1 MQIRQVISVAFVL
14 VVSGC
19 STPTPQASFGN
30 AALPGGAVKWTRSGG
45 TLTSLY
51 SFQGEPDGAVP
62 QGPVSVYH
70 GCANVCTAEVIG
82 NTSTGGTN
90 NAGTIYLLFSPD
102 LTTGG
107 RWTERALL
115 SYTPSETGSDPTG
128 SVIARNGYGGPIFGM
143 ASQGGTQGKGTAVEI
158 KGTTNAVLSFNG
170 RDGAFPAG
178 GLSPLGHT
186 NFAATSAGG
195 SHDLGAIISITRY
208 KRLRP
213 KVLYSFS
220 GQSDGEHPNSQLTAC
235 DQYGC
240 PHYGTTAGSKSVP
253 ATVYVFTPGHGLATL
268 YTFANSKDVETP
280 TGVTPYRYYGSSKN
294 VSLFGTTLKGGSSGY
309 GTLFVLKPHGST
321 YKKVTLHTFAGGTTD
336 GAYPYGPPIFTEGEH
351 PDLYLV
357 TASGGSGGCGT
368 IFSYNFS
375 SAKYTLLYSFTCGAD
390 GAYPEAPIVSDVT
403 YGNLYY
409 GTTSAGGTANDG
421 VVFSFNPH

>member
-1 MQIRQVISVAFVL
+1 VAFVL

-30 AALPGGAVKWTRSGG
+30 AALPGGAVKWTSSGG

-70 GCANVCTAEVIG
+70 GCARVCTAEVIG

-90 NAGTIYLLFSPD
+90 DAGTIYLLFSPD

-115 SYTPSETGSDPTG
+115 NYTPSETGSDPMG
-128 SVIARNGYGGPIFGM
+128 SVSLPKGYGGPIFGM
-143 ASQGGTQGKGTAVEI
+143 ASQGGSQGKGTAIEI
-158 KGTTNAVLSFNG
+158 KGTTNIVLSFNG
-170 RDGAFPAG
+170 RDGAVPVG
-178 GLSPLGHT
+178 GLFHLIGDTSLAT
-186 NFAATSAGG
+186 TSAGG
-195 SHDLGAIISITRY
+195 SNNLGAITSIKRY
-208 KRLRP
+208 RRLRS

-220 GQSDGEHPNSQLTAC
+220 GQSDGEHPNSQLTGC
-235 DQYGC
+235 DQYDC
-240 PHYGTTAGSKSVP
+240 LHYGTTAGSTSVP
-253 ATVYVFTPGHGLATL
+253 ATVYGFTPGHGLATL
-268 YTFANSKDVETP
+268 YTFASPNDGQTP
-280 TGVTPYRYYGSSKN
+280 TGVTPYAYGSSKS
-294 VSLFGTTLKGGSSGY
+294 VSLFGTTLEGGSSGF
-309 GTLFVLKPHGST
+309 GTLYVLKPHGST
-321 YKKVTLHTFAGGTTD
+321 YKKVTLHTFAGGTID
-336 GAYPYGPPIFTEGEH
+336 GAYPYGPPIITEGEH

-368 IFSYNFS
+368 IFSYDLS
-375 SAKYTLLYSFTCGAD
+375 SGKYALLYSFTCGAD
-390 GAYPEAPIVSDVT
+390 GAFPEAPIVSDVT

>member
-1 MQIRQVISVAFVL
+1 
-14 VVSGC
+14 
-19 STPTPQASFGN
+19 
-30 AALPGGAVKWTRSGG
+30 
-45 TLTSLY
+45 
-51 SFQGEPDGAVP
+51 
-62 QGPVSVYH
+62 VSVYH
-70 GCANVCTAEVIG
+70 GCASVCTAEVIG

-143 ASQGGTQGKGTAVEI
+143 ASQGGTHGKGTAVEI
-158 KGTTNAVLSFNG
+158 KGTTDTVLSFNG

-178 GLSPLGHT
+178 GLFHLGHT

-195 SHDLGAIISITRY
+195 SHDLGAIVSITRY

-220 GQSDGEHPNSQLTAC
+220 GQSDGEYPNSQLTAC

-253 ATVYVFTPGHGLATL
+253 ATVYAFTPGKGLATL
-268 YTFANSKDVETP
+268 YTFASSKDVGTP
-280 TGVTPYRYYGSSKN
+280 TGVTPYGYYGSSKN

-309 GTLFVLKPHGST
+309 GTLYVLKPHGST
-321 YKKVTLHTFAGGTTD
+321 YKKVTLHTFAGAATD
-336 GAYPYGPPIFTEGEH
+336 GAYPYGPPIITEGEH
-351 PDLYLV
+351 LYLV

-368 IFSYNFS
+368 IFSYDLS
-375 SAKYTLLYSFTCGAD
+375 SAKYTLLYSFRCGAD